1 MPNTDFLRKLFYRTA
16 CPALFLTV
24 LSSCAHQTSTKSLA
38 PGPNDNDRL
47 PGISVSGHSRMF
59 HADNKKTEP
68 LRIYATTSPPSSVRE
83 TPTPAPPP
91 PSPPARPVLQ
101 KNRLPLQ
108 KDIFFAFNSH
118 RVSYANRSVLL
129 AYARLLKK
137 NPRLTI
143 ILYGHTDPVGGKKYN
158 RKLGFKRALAA
169 KKILVNARIPARR
182 IRVFS
187 EGKRPSAGF
196 PECKKPSPVCYA
208 RDRAVRI
215 RVARKGTLSGISG
228 IHKPKRKK

>member
-24 LSSCAHQTSTKSLA
+24 LSACAHQTSPKSLA
-38 PGPNDNDRL
+38 PGPDDNDLL

-59 HADNKKTEP
+59 HAENKKTEP
-68 LRIYATTSPPSSVRE
+68 LRIYSTTSPPSAVR
-83 TPTPAPPP
+83 PTPAPPP
-91 PSPPARPVLQ
+91 PPPHPVRQ
-101 KNRLPLQ
+101 KKHLPLQ

-129 AYARLLKK
+129 AYARLLRK
-137 NPRLTI
+137 NPGLTI

-158 RKLGFKRALAA
+158 RALGFKRALAA
-169 KKILVNARIPARR
+169 KKILVRAGIPARR

-196 PECKKPSPVCYA
+196 PECRKPRPLCYA

-215 RVARKGTLSGISG
+215 RVARGGSLSGISK

>member
-1 MPNTDFLRKLFYRTA
+1 MPNTDFLRKFFYRTA

-24 LSSCAHQTSTKSLA
+24 LSACAHQTSSKSLA

-59 HADNKKTEP
+59 HAENKKTEP
-68 LRIYATTSPPSSVRE
+68 LRIYSTTSPPPPVR
-83 TPTPAPPP
+83 TTTAPAPAPPP
-91 PSPPARPVLQ
+91 PPHPVR
-101 KNRLPLQ
+101 KKKHLPLQ

-129 AYARLLKK
+129 AYARLLRK
-137 NPRLTI
+137 NPSLTI

-158 RKLGFKRALAA
+158 RTLGFKRALAA
-169 KKILVNARIPARR
+169 KKILEKARIPARR
-182 IRVFS
+182 IQVFS

-215 RVARKGTLSGISG
+215 RVVRKGSLSGISG
-228 IHKPKRKK
+228 IHKPKRKR